1 MTDRWKI
8 VLLIILVLISLFFAF
23 FAGLVIGKLQTPE
36 KEAAA
41 IERSVASAASKGGI
55 EEGASN
61 NSAQGNKAPRPKNVP
76 FTPSTNQGSKTT
88 GSASLPD
95 TEREQKK
102 DSPKKD
108 TVSDKKSNPYIKT
121 TLSALIANEQKEQK
135 ISAARLAE
143 RQKKAEP
150 EKDAIT
156 NPKKTQAL
164 YTLSSSH
171 SIDGKNVG
179 LLLKKLTEIGLSP
192 YIIDADGTNSK
203 VIMRVGEYASRLDA
217 ERDLPKLP
225 NLKGTSFIVLRVA
238 SIH

>member
-55 EEGASN
+55 EEGAAN
-61 NSAQGNKAPRPKNVP
+61 NSAQGDKAPRPKNVP
-76 FTPSTNQGSKTT
+76 FAPSTNQGSKTT
-88 GSASLPD
+88 GSASLPE

-102 DSPKKD
+102 DSPKKY
-108 TVSDKKSNPYIKT
+108 TVSDTKSNPYIKT

>member
-55 EEGASN
+55 EEGAAN

-76 FTPSTNQGSKTT
+76 FAPSTNQGSKTT
-88 GSASLPD
+88 GSASFPE

-108 TVSDKKSNPYIKT
+108 TVLDKKSNPYIKT

>member
-55 EEGASN
+55 EEGAAN
-61 NSAQGNKAPRPKNVP
+61 NSAQGDKAPRPKNVP
-76 FTPSTNQGSKTT
+76 FAPSTNQGSKTT
-88 GSASLPD
+88 GSASFPE

-121 TLSALIANEQKEQK
+121 TLSALIAKEQKEQK

>member
-41 IERSVASAASKGGI
+41 IERSVASAAPKGGI
-55 EEGASN
+55 EEGAAN

-95 TEREQKK
+95 IEREQKK
-102 DSPKKD
+102 DSTKKD

-121 TLSALIANEQKEQK
+121 TLSALIAKEQKEQK
-135 ISAARLAE
+135 ISAAQVAE
-143 RQKKAEP
+143 RLTKAGP
-150 EKDAIT
+150 EEEAIT
-156 NPKKTQAL
+156 TPQKTQAL
-164 YTLSSSH
+164 YTLSSVN
-171 SIDGKNVG
+171 SIDSKNAG
-179 LLLKKLTEIGLSP
+179 LLLKKFTEAGLSP
-192 YIIDADGTNSK
+192 YVIDADGTNSK

-225 NLKGTSFIVLRVA
+225 NLKGTPFIVLRVA

>member
-55 EEGASN
+55 EEGAAK

-108 TVSDKKSNPYIKT
+108 TVLDKKSNPYIKT
-121 TLSALIANEQKEQK
+121 TLSALIAKEQKEQK

-143 RQKKAEP
+143 RQKKADP

-156 NPKKTQAL
+156 PPQKTQAI

-171 SIDGKNVG
+171 SIDGKNAG

>member
-41 IERSVASAASKGGI
+41 IERSVASAAPKGGI
-55 EEGASN
+55 EEGAAN
-61 NSAQGNKAPRPKNVP
+61 NSAQGNKAPKPKNVP

-88 GSASLPD
+88 GSASFPE

-121 TLSALIANEQKEQK
+121 TLRALIANEQKEQK

>member
-55 EEGASN
+55 EEGAAN
-61 NSAQGNKAPRPKNVP
+61 NSAQGDKAPRPKNVP

>member
-8 VLLIILVLISLFFAF
+8 VVLIILVLISLVFAF
-23 FAGLVIGKLQTPE
+23 FAGLVVGQFQTIDKRVSASESP
-36 KEAAA
+36 
-41 IERSVASAASKGGI
+41 VASSASTGELLNG
-55 EEGASN
+55 EDSD
-61 NSAQGNKAPRPKNVP
+61 SAPGNEPPKTKDAPSPA
-76 FTPSTNQGSKTT
+76 STNQGSKTT

-102 DSPKKD
+102 S
-108 TVSDKKSNPYIKT
+108 TVSDNKSNPYIKT
-121 TLSALIANEQKEQK
+121 TLSAFIATEQKKQK

-143 RQKKAEP
+143 RQKKAHS

-156 NPKKTQAL
+156 NPQKTQAL
-164 YTLSSSH
+164 YTLSSVN
-171 SIDGKNVG
+171 SIETKNAG
-179 LLLKKLTEIGLSP
+179 LLLKKFTEAGLSP

-217 ERDLPKLP
+217 ERDLSKLP
-225 NLKGTSFIVLRVA
+225 NLKGISFIVLRVA

>member
-1 MTDRWKI
+1 MENRSFNYFSINLTFFCFFCRTCHWKT
-8 VLLIILVLISLFFAF
+8 SD
-23 FAGLVIGKLQTPE
+23 AG

-55 EEGASN
+55 EEGAAN

-121 TLSALIANEQKEQK
+121 TLSALIAKEQKEQK

-143 RQKKAEP
+143 RQKKADP

-156 NPKKTQAL
+156 NPQKTQAI

-171 SIDGKNVG
+171 SIDGKNAG

-217 ERDLPKLP
+217 ERDLPKPP

>member
-55 EEGASN
+55 EEGAAN

-88 GSASLPD
+88 GSASFPE

-108 TVSDKKSNPYIKT
+108 TMSDKKSNPYIKT

>member
-55 EEGASN
+55 EEGAAN
-61 NSAQGNKAPRPKNVP
+61 NSAQGDKAPRPKNVP

-88 GSASLPD
+88 GSASFPE

-121 TLSALIANEQKEQK
+121 TLRALIAKEQKEQK

-143 RQKKAEP
+143 RQKKADP

>member
-55 EEGASN
+55 EEGAAN

-76 FTPSTNQGSKTT
+76 FAPSTNQGSKTT
-88 GSASLPD
+88 GSASFPE

-143 RQKKAEP
+143 RQKKADP

-156 NPKKTQAL
+156 PPQKTQAI

>member
-55 EEGASN
+55 EEGAAN

-88 GSASLPD
+88 GSASFPE

-121 TLSALIANEQKEQK
+121 TLSALIAKEQKEQK

-143 RQKKAEP
+143 RQKKADP
-150 EKDAIT
+150 EKDGIT

>member
-55 EEGASN
+55 EEGAAN

-108 TVSDKKSNPYIKT
+108 TVLDKKSNPYIKT

>member
-1 MTDRWKI
+1 MENRSFNYFSINLTFF
-8 VLLIILVLISLFFAF
+8 LLFLRDLSLEN
-23 FAGLVIGKLQTPE
+23 LTPE

-55 EEGASN
+55 EEGAAN

-108 TVSDKKSNPYIKT
+108 TVLDKKSNPYIKT
-121 TLSALIANEQKEQK
+121 TLSALIAKEQKEQK

-143 RQKKAEP
+143 RQKKADP

-156 NPKKTQAL
+156 PPKNTGDLHAFQ
-164 YTLSSSH
+164 LSLH
-171 SIDGKNVG
+171 
-179 LLLKKLTEIGLSP
+179 
-192 YIIDADGTNSK
+192 
-203 VIMRVGEYASRLDA
+203 RR
-217 ERDLPKLP
+217 
-225 NLKGTSFIVLRVA
+225 
-238 SIH
+238 

>member
-55 EEGASN
+55 EEGAAN
-61 NSAQGNKAPRPKNVP
+61 NSAQGDKAPRPKNVP
-76 FTPSTNQGSKTT
+76 FAPSTNQGSKTT

-108 TVSDKKSNPYIKT
+108 TVLDKKSNPYIKT

>member
-1 MTDRWKI
+1 M
-8 VLLIILVLISLFFAF
+8 
-23 FAGLVIGKLQTPE
+23 
-36 KEAAA
+36 
-41 IERSVASAASKGGI
+41 
-55 EEGASN
+55 
-61 NSAQGNKAPRPKNVP
+61 
-76 FTPSTNQGSKTT
+76 
-88 GSASLPD
+88 
-95 TEREQKK
+95 
-102 DSPKKD
+102 
-108 TVSDKKSNPYIKT
+108 SDKKSNPYIKT

-156 NPKKTQAL
+156 PPKKTQAL

-203 VIMRVGEYASRLDA
+203 GNNACRRICLPPRCR
-217 ERDLPKLP
+217 ERFAQTAKP
-225 NLKGTSFIVLRVA
+225 
-238 SIH
+238 

>member
-55 EEGASN
+55 EEGAAN
-61 NSAQGNKAPRPKNVP
+61 NSAQGDKAPRPKNVP
-76 FTPSTNQGSKTT
+76 FAPSTNQGSKTT

-95 TEREQKK
+95 IEREQKK
-102 DSPKKD
+102 DSTKKD

>member
-55 EEGASN
+55 EEGAAN
-61 NSAQGNKAPRPKNVP
+61 NSAQGDKAPRPKNVP

-108 TVSDKKSNPYIKT
+108 TVLDKKSNPYIKT
-121 TLSALIANEQKEQK
+121 TLSALIAKEQKEQK

>member
-55 EEGASN
+55 EEGAAN

-88 GSASLPD
+88 GSASFPE

-121 TLSALIANEQKEQK
+121 TLSALIAKEQKEQK

-143 RQKKAEP
+143 RQKKADP

-156 NPKKTQAL
+156 PPQKTQAI

>member
-55 EEGASN
+55 EEGAAN

-95 TEREQKK
+95 TEQEQKK
-102 DSPKKD
+102 DIPKKD

>member
-1 MTDRWKI
+1 MVI
-8 VLLIILVLISLFFAF
+8 YIISLFFAF

-55 EEGASN
+55 EEGAAN
-61 NSAQGNKAPRPKNVP
+61 NSAQGDKAPRPKNVP
-76 FTPSTNQGSKTT
+76 FAPSTNQGSKTT
-88 GSASLPD
+88 GSASFPE